1 MREVLFKNFIEQ
13 NEIIEARIK
22 EIEEKEKSKFRPIR
36 LNDAKRFSINGMLFS
51 KETFSE
57 AFKDLIGVPPEH
69 KSLLKV
75 WQNSDKAS
83 MLNVNCYT
91 FVIEY

>member
-1 MREVLFKNFIEQ
+1 MREVLSKDFIEQ

-36 LNDAKRFSINGMLFS
+36 LNDAKRFSINGMFFS
-51 KETFSE
+51 KETFLE
-57 AFKDLIGVPPEH
+57 AFKTLIGVPPES
-69 KSLLKV
+69 KSLLRI

-83 MLNVNCYT
+83 ILNVNVYT